1 MPVRRKVNTLS
12 GVTSYASFFSAAASV
27 AGALTGLLFVA
38 LSISPQR
45 LRGGGEG
52 SLEHQAIAA
61 TAFTALIDALF
72 VSLAGLTPGGGT
84 MLASLIMGLIGLT
97 SSAGLAARLW
107 RARGAEPLSQRWP
120 YLLTL
125 ILATYLAQVI
135 LALAERSAAGSD
147 SASVGFILG
156 MFAVGI
162 GRSWELIGLQGG
174 GPLDLL
180 ARRLSQPDP
189 PDRTAPGD
197 PVREEPTPFP
207 AIPERAQH
215 DRTEDH
221 DR

>member
-1 MPVRRKVNTLS
+1 MLIHREVNTLS
-12 GVTSYASFFSAAASV
+12 GVTSYTDFFTASASV

-38 LSISPQR
+38 LSVSPER

-84 MLASLIMGLIGLT
+84 MLASLVMGLIGLS

-107 RARGAEPLSQRWP
+107 RARRAEPLSQRWP

-125 ILATYLAQVI
+125 IFATYSAQVI
-135 LALAERSAAGSD
+135 LALTYRSAAGSD
-147 SASVGFILG
+147 SASVSFIFG

-162 GRSWELIGLQGG
+162 IRSWELLGLRGG
-174 GPLDLL
+174 GALDLL
-180 ARRLSQPDP
+180 AQRLK
-189 PDRTAPGD
+189 R
-197 PVREEPTPFP
+197 
-207 AIPERAQH
+207 PERGEAEPSEPPPQ
-215 DRTEDH
+215 
-221 DR
+221 